1 MHSDSRRGTNQ
12 EFALQVCGNTQ
23 FSAVAIQRWPHMAAS
38 LSNVLRYWR
47 TSLADGALGEGTF
60 RAVDGK
66 RFMVLPNEALKT
78 GSVPKPLVQ
87 ALFRGKDGVGT
98 VSVRFWPL
106 VTARKAS
113 HGASRADGMPE
124 IVAPVVTEGF
134 LDRSGRIVPTR
145 NAIARDLLAP
155 LPRGAF
161 ALGSVEDLDAFLT
174 TTPLPEMTA
183 ADGWQDY
190 RTHCRQMLD
199 ALSPGWPSDETE
211 YLPTG
216 SGFIEVSEGADAT
229 VRGMLDLYDSLM
241 ANEPDTPLLRQI
253 ALPRLEKAADHSI
266 EKEFGRRLG
275 HSNPHFPLAEH
286 QRQVLAWLDASKPG
300 EVIAVNGPPGT
311 GKTTLL
317 LSAVAGLWVKAALDG
332 GDPPVIVAASS
343 NNQAVT
349 NIIDAFGKDFAQG
362 EGRFAGR
369 WLPDIKSFGMFLP
382 SHSRRMEAAQRYQ
395 TEAFQAECESVAY
408 VERAQMAWL
417 DAAGKALPGSEG
429 TDVAWFV
436 EKLRDQMTEE
446 ANTLR
451 NLDTALN
458 RRNACAAALLSELG
472 EEAEVEYTRR
482 ADALRVIQD
491 GADRLAAAR
500 AALDHYLASES
511 WLTGVF
517 GFLPSVKR
525 QRALKARLAIGD
537 QLDGLQA
544 FARVEDIEA
553 RVSEEVR
560 RGQQS
565 LAEAKDLLARAE
577 NLQQQA
583 KASEL
588 AWHQA
593 AEAFG
598 GSDDLSDL
606 ELQADLGTRF
616 NLFMLATHYWEG
628 RWLMAME
635 TDLADIT
642 ASHEK
647 TGRKAVEP
655 RWKRRMMLTPCAV
668 ATFASLPGKLSCS
681 RYQGGKFTSDSLYS
695 FIDLLI
701 VDEAGQ
707 VLPEVAGA
715 SFALAKRALV
725 IGDTQQIEPISSLPD
740 PVDIGN
746 LKDSGLIDGEDVP
759 EQITVSGIRS
769 TSGSAMRLAQQA
781 CQVSPWPELDR
792 GLYLFEHRRCHDEI
806 IGFSNALCYKGKLRP
821 MRGPAPADAPI
832 PALGYLHV
840 DGRAFTAG
848 GSRANPV
855 EASTVAAW
863 LADNRTLLEGRY
875 GRPLEQ
881 VVGVVTP
888 FGQQVRAIRD
898 ACAARGITVSG
909 RDGMTIGTVH
919 ALQGAERPI
928 VIFSPVYSK
937 HADGGF
943 IDASPSML
951 NVTVSRAKDSCLVF
965 GDMDVL
971 ATARSG
977 SPRALLSEF
986 LSAKGTALDFAMEPR
1001 EDLTRRDAQ
1010 IEMLQHATEHDA
1022 FLLDALEGKGQK
1034 YMIVSPW
1041 VVAGTIERT
1050 GLLDAMATARQ
1061 RGAEIDVFADPLLN
1075 AGQAAGGLSQMEAV
1089 ERRLSEIGVAVHRV
1103 PKLHSKIVTVDKDL
1117 LCAGSFNWLSADRK
1131 GKYARHETS
1140 FVYRGGHLEEEIKI
1154 IRDGLAKRAK

>member
-1 MHSDSRRGTNQ
+1 MST
-12 EFALQVCGNTQ
+12 
-23 FSAVAIQRWPHMAAS
+23 S
-38 LSNVLRYWR
+38 LSNILRYWR
-47 TSLADGALGEGTF
+47 ASLADGALGEGTF
-60 RAVDGK
+60 RTGDRK
-66 RFMVLPNEALKT
+66 RFFELPNDALKT
-78 GSVPKPLVQ
+78 GCLKKHLVQ
-87 ALFRGKDGVGT
+87 TLFRGKDEAGT

-113 HGASRADGMPE
+113 HAVSRADGMPE

-134 LDRSGRIVPTR
+134 LDRAGRIIPTR
-145 NAIARDLLAP
+145 NAIARDLLTP

-161 ALGSVEDLDAFLT
+161 ALGSVEVLDAFLT
-174 TTPLPEMTA
+174 TTPLPDMTT

-190 RTHCRQMLD
+190 RQHCREMVD

-229 VRGMLDLYDSLM
+229 VRGMLDLYDSLL
-241 ANEPDTPLLRQI
+241 ADKPDTPLLRQI
-253 ALPRLEKAADHSI
+253 ALPCLSDGATDCAVEQ
-266 EKEFGRRLG
+266 EFARRLG
-275 HSNPHFPLAEH
+275 HSNPYFPLAEH
-286 QRQVLAWLDASKPG
+286 QRQVLAWLDAAKPG

-311 GKTTLL
+311 GKTTML
-317 LSAVAGLWVKAALDG
+317 LSAVAGLWVKAALEG

-349 NIIDAFGKDFAQG
+349 NIIDAFGKDFAAG
-362 EGRFAGR
+362 EGVFAAR

-382 SHSRRMEAAQRYQ
+382 SHSRRTEASLRYQ

-408 VERAQMAWL
+408 VERAKAVWL
-417 DAAGKALPGSEG
+417 VAAGKAFPDSEG
-429 TDVAWFV
+429 TDVAGFV
-436 EKLRDQMTEE
+436 AKLRNRLTEGVTKLRD
-446 ANTLR
+446 
-451 NLDTALN
+451 LDTALD
-458 RRNACAAALLSELG
+458 RHRSCAAALLAELG
-472 EEAEVEYTRR
+472 DDPDVEQARR
-482 ADALRVIQD
+482 VDALRVSQD
-491 GADRLAAAR
+491 EVDQLAAAR

-511 WLTGVF
+511 LFTGLF

-537 QLDGLQA
+537 LLDGL
-544 FARVEDIEA
+544 RDLSCVEDIEA
-553 RVSEEVR
+553 RVSDEAR
-560 RGQQS
+560 RGQKGF
-565 LAEAKDLLARAE
+565 AAAKELLARAE
-577 NLQQQA
+577 SLKEQA

-588 AWHQA
+588 AWRKA
-593 AEAFG
+593 AESFG
-598 GSDDLSDL
+598 GTEDLGEL
-606 ELQADLGTRF
+606 EQRADIGTRF
-616 NLFMLATHYWEG
+616 GLFLIATHYWEG

-635 TDLADIT
+635 ADLSNIT

-647 TGRKAVEP
+647 TGRKTIEP

-681 RYQGGKFTSDSLYS
+681 RYQGGKFTRDSLYN

-725 IGDTQQIEPISSLPD
+725 IGDTQQIEPISAVPK

-746 LKDSGLIDGEDVP
+746 LNDSGLIDGKEVP
-759 EQITVSGIRS
+759 DHVNVSGILS
-769 TSGSAMRLAQQA
+769 TNGSAMRLAQQA
-781 CQVSPWPELDR
+781 CKISPWPELDR

-821 MRGPAPADAPI
+821 MRGQSPADAPL
-832 PALGYLHV
+832 PALGYLHIE
-840 DGRAFTAG
+840 GRAFTSG

-855 EASTVAAW
+855 EARTIAAW
-863 LADNRTLLEGRY
+863 LEDSRALLEGRY
-875 GRPLEQ
+875 GCPLEQ
-881 VVGVVTP
+881 IVGVVTP

-898 ACAARGITVSG
+898 ACTARGITVSG

-919 ALQGAERPI
+919 ALQGAERP
-928 VIFSPVYSK
+928 VAIFSPVYSK

-943 IDASPSML
+943 IDVSPSML
-951 NVTVSRAKDSCLVF
+951 NVTVSRAKDSCLIF

-971 ATARSG
+971 ATARSC

-986 LSAKGTALDFAMEPR
+986 LDAKGKALDFAMEPR
-1001 EDLTRRDAQ
+1001 EDLTRGEARVK
-1010 IEMLQHATEHDA
+1010 MLQQAAEHDA
-1022 FLLDALEGKGQK
+1022 FLLDTLRGDGRS

-1050 GLLDAMATARQ
+1050 GLLDAMVTARQ
-1061 RGAEIDVFADPLLN
+1061 RGAEIEVFADPLLN
-1075 AGQAAGGLSQMEAV
+1075 TGPAAGGVSQMEAV
-1089 ERRLSEIGVAVHRV
+1089 ERRLSEIGVAMHRV
-1103 PKLHSKIVTVDKDL
+1103 PKLHSKIVTVDKEL

-1131 GKYARHETS
+1131 GRYARHETS
-1140 FVYRGGHLEEEIKI
+1140 FVYRGAHLKDEIKI
-1154 IRDGLAKRAK
+1154 IREGLMQRAK

>member
-1 MHSDSRRGTNQ
+1 MST
-12 EFALQVCGNTQ
+12 
-23 FSAVAIQRWPHMAAS
+23 S

-47 TSLADGALGEGTF
+47 TSLADGALGEGAF
-60 RAVDGK
+60 RAADRK
-66 RFMVLPNEALKT
+66 RFIEFPNDALKT
-78 GSVPKPLVQ
+78 GCLPKQLVQ
-87 ALFRGKDGVGT
+87 RLFRGKDEVGT

-113 HGASRADGMPE
+113 HSASRADGMPE

-134 LDRSGRIVPTR
+134 VDRAGRIVPTR
-145 NAIARDLLAP
+145 NAIARDLLTP

-161 ALGSVEDLDAFLT
+161 ALGSVEALDVFLT
-174 TTPLPEMTA
+174 TTPLPEITS

-190 RTHCRQMLD
+190 RQHCRQMVD

-211 YLPTG
+211 YLPIG
-216 SGFIEVSEGADAT
+216 SGFIEVSEGAGAT
-229 VRGMLDLYDSLM
+229 VRGMLDLYDSLL
-241 ANEPDTPLLRQI
+241 ADEPDTPLLRQI
-253 ALPRLEKAADHSI
+253 ALPRLSNGAPDCLI
-266 EKEFGRRLG
+266 EREFARRLG

-286 QRQVLAWLDASKPG
+286 QRQVLAWLDAAKPG

-311 GKTTLL
+311 GKTTML

-349 NIIDAFGKDFAQG
+349 NIIDAFGKDFASG
-362 EGRFAGR
+362 EGVFAAR

-382 SHSRRMEAAQRYQ
+382 SHSRRTEAAQRYQ

-408 VERAQMAWL
+408 VERARAAWL
-417 DAAGKALPGSEG
+417 MAAEKAFPDSEG
-429 TDVAWFV
+429 TDVAGV
-436 EKLRDQMTEE
+436 VAKLRNRLTEEVAKLRD
-446 ANTLR
+446 
-451 NLDTALN
+451 LDTAFD
-458 RRNACAAALLSELG
+458 RRKSCIAALLSELG
-472 EEAEVEYTRR
+472 EDPDAEQNRR
-482 ADALRVIQD
+482 SDALQLSQDLANRV
-491 GADRLAAAR
+491 AAAR
-500 AALDHYLASES
+500 TALDHYLASES
-511 WLTGVF
+511 WLTGLF

-537 QLDGLQA
+537 LLDGLQDLP
-544 FARVEDIEA
+544 RVEDIEA
-553 RVSEEVR
+553 RVSDEVK
-560 RGQQS
+560 RGQKGVAA
-565 LAEAKDLLARAE
+565 AEDLLARAE
-577 NLQQQA
+577 SLKEQA
-583 KASEL
+583 TASEL
-588 AWHQA
+588 AWRKA
-593 AEAFG
+593 TGNFG
-598 GSDDLSDL
+598 DSEDLDAL
-606 ELQADLGTRF
+606 ERCADIGTRF
-616 NLFMLATHYWEG
+616 DLFLLATHYWEG

-635 TDLADIT
+635 ADLATIAT
-642 ASHEK
+642 SHEK

-668 ATFASLPGKLSCS
+668 ATFASLPLKLSCS
-681 RYQGGKFTSDSLYS
+681 RFQGGKFANDSLYN

-725 IGDTQQIEPISSLPD
+725 IGDTQQIEPISAVPG

-746 LKDSGLIDGEDVP
+746 LKDSGLLDGEEVP
-759 EQITVSGIRS
+759 ELVNASGIRS
-769 TSGSAMRLAQQA
+769 TRGSAMRLAQQA
-781 CQVSPWPELDR
+781 CRISPWPELDR

-821 MRGPAPADAPI
+821 MRGQSPANAPL
-832 PALGYLHV
+832 PALGFLHIE
-840 DGRAFTAG
+840 GRAFTSG

-855 EASTVAAW
+855 EARTIAAW
-863 LADNRTLLEGRY
+863 LEDSRTLLEGRY

-881 VVGVVTP
+881 IVGVVTP

-898 ACAARGITVSG
+898 ACTERDITVSG

-919 ALQGAERPI
+919 ALQGAERPV

-951 NVTVSRAKDSCLVF
+951 NVTVSRAKDSFLVF

-986 LSAKGTALDFAMEPR
+986 LATKGKALDFAMEPR
-1001 EDLTRRDAQ
+1001 EDLTRGEAR
-1010 IEMLQHATEHDA
+1010 IEMLQQAAEHDA
-1022 FLLDALEGKGQK
+1022 FLLNALRGEGRR
-1034 YMIVSPW
+1034 YVIVSPW

-1061 RGAEIDVFADPLLN
+1061 RGAEIEVFADPLLN
-1075 AGQAAGGLSQMEAV
+1075 TGPAAGGLSQIGAV
-1089 ERRLSEIGVAVHRV
+1089 KSRLSEIGVAMHRV

-1117 LCAGSFNWLSADRK
+1117 LCAGSFNWLSADRN
-1131 GKYARHETS
+1131 GQYARHETS
-1140 FVYRGGHLEEEIKI
+1140 FVYRGPHLEEEIKI
-1154 IRDGLAKRAK
+1154 IRAGLLQRAE